1 MILMSLIML
10 INVLYC
16 SYYLCCLFYLQN
28 RALLDT
34 LRKLRSTGGTGHIVI
49 FNTLAIG
56 HTKHP
61 NEQRISCW
69 PFAGKK
75 LRGSNRQDFV
85 FIRPPGISHGAFEL
99 RMDNVWFCKILLFF
113 QVESKTDVGL
123 KRHSCAFVSVL
134 EEYSGHW
141 RPGELLILLMIL
153 IMFILLMS
161 LIILT

>member
-1 MILMSLIML
+1 MCMESSRLCRYFMNRNKHVKKTYDTYVTYYTYQCFVMFFLLML
-10 INVLYC
+10 
-16 SYYLCCLFYLQN
+16 LFYLQN

-34 LRKLRSTGGTGHIVI
+34 LRKLRSTQGTGHIAI

-75 LRGSNRQDFV
+75 LRSSNRQDFV

-99 RMDNVWFCKILLFF
+99 RMDNVWFCKILLLF
-113 QVESKTDVGL
+113 QPFRSNPRQT
-123 KRHSCAFVSVL
+123 
-134 EEYSGHW
+134 
-141 RPGELLILLMIL
+141 
-153 IMFILLMS
+153 
-161 LIILT
+161 

>member
-1 MILMSLIML
+1 MSLIIL

-16 SYYLCCLFYLQN
+16 LYYLCCLFYLQN

-61 NEQRISCW
+61 NEWRISCW

-75 LRGSNRQDFV
+75 TEGF
-85 FIRPPGISHGAFEL
+85 
-99 RMDNVWFCKILLFF
+99 
-113 QVESKTDVGL
+113 
-123 KRHSCAFVSVL
+123 
-134 EEYSGHW
+134 
-141 RPGELLILLMIL
+141 
-153 IMFILLMS
+153 
-161 LIILT
+161 